1 VQWTCNCGEVQL
13 QVTPGNGARIMCYCS
28 ACRDFAER
36 FGAGDTLDPAGGADL
51 FQTAPE
57 MIQITKG
64 RDYLS
69 WIKLT
74 PKGPHRWH
82 TTCCNTPMAN
92 TLGTRAIP
100 FATILSHNIDD
111 KEALGPIIARVN
123 RKSATGHFDG
133 EAGNTGRVIRSFLWR
148 TLRSRASGR
157 YKQNPFFTAQGKLI
171 ADGKPVHD

>member
-1 VQWTCNCGEVQL
+1 
-13 QVTPGNGARIMCYCS
+13 
-28 ACRDFAER
+28 
-36 FGAGDTLDPAGGADL
+36 
-51 FQTAPE
+51 
-57 MIQITKG
+57 
-64 RDYLS
+64 
-69 WIKLT
+69 
-74 PKGPHRWH
+74 
-82 TTCCNTPMAN
+82 MAN

-111 KEALGPIIARVN
+111 KEALGAIIARFN

-133 EAGNTGRVIRSFLWR
+133 EAGNTGRVIRFFLWR